1 MTEVRSRRADGRVG
15 RQGSIFPRR
24 RRPAPVVRRIV
35 LMSLLAICL
44 GLATISYSG
53 DGNRFT
59 GPQRVVL
66 QAVAPIETGLTRV
79 WQPVEDSW
87 SWTTRLVHANNENPQ
102 LRDRIDQ
109 LETQSVV
116 AKDIAA
122 ENDRLR
128 EAMAMKDRGRF
139 PDGYDQVMG
148 SVISRSPTEVD
159 RSIVINL
166 GSDDGIEVN
175 DPASSG

>member
-1 MTEVRSRRADGRVG
+1 VTEVRSRRADRAS

-35 LMSLLAICL
+35 LMTLLAACL

-53 DGNRFT
+53 GGSHFT

-87 SWTTRLVHANNENPQ
+87 SWTTRLVHATNENPQ
-102 LRDRIDQ
+102 LHDRIDQ
-109 LETQSVV
+109 LETQGVV
-116 AKDIAA
+116 AQDTAA
-122 ENDRLR
+122 ENSRLR
-128 EAMAMKDRGRF
+128 DALALKERGRF
-139 PDGYDQVMG
+139 PDGYNQVMG
-148 SVISRSPTEVD
+148 SVISRLTHRGRPLD
-159 RSIVINL
+159 R
-166 GSDDGIEVN
+166 DQ
-175 DPASSG
+175 PRQ